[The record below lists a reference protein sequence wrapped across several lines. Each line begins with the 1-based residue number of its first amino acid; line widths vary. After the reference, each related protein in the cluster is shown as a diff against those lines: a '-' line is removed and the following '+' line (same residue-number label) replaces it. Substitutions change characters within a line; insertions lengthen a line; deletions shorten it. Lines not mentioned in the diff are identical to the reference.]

1 MRCSHAVCSAWVPA
15 MVPWRASEDG
25 MVTPEVLEWYGRFA
39 EGRPGVIVVEA
50 TGIFATREACQKHI
64 DAGAKRV
71 VLTVPPKDEI
81 DAMVVL
87 GVVSLYY
94 SLNLISLMILVG
106 LIVLVL
112 SIGSLAG
119 SMRSG
124 PEREG

>member
-1 MRCSHAVCSAWVPA
+1 V
-15 MVPWRASEDG
+15 
-25 MVTPEVLEWYGRFA
+25 F
-39 EGRPGVIVVEA
+39 I
-50 TGIFATREACQKHI
+50 
-64 DAGAKRV
+64 
-71 VLTVPPKDEI
+71 
-81 DAMVVL
+81 AMVVL